1 MRSLITKL
9 IVITLIFSSVISGS
23 NVSASDSKKS
33 EINIIEEKVQEIQS
47 NPSSTEDI
55 DVQEELGL
63 NDENLDM
70 KLLTSG
76 SQDVLVNSNIEI
88 DNQSIESNIIFNE
101 EDLEIKAT
109 ISSNDT
115 ENSIKEVY
123 TVEINRIEGENF
135 EGEIRSLNSGE
146 TFSVNTIEASA
157 SVLPALIPLILRAGL
172 QYVIKHYGKKVAM
185 QAMIDLGVSQITK
198 AYGGVVKDAKNGKG
212 KVITIPNKKQEI
224 VIRLMEAGSGGRKE
238 AYWRMSVG
246 NKALNRAGNFWNNAS
261 ETHITLQESSP
272 STIISLIKKFKK

>member
-246 NKALNRAGNFWNNAS
+246 NKALNRAGNFSNNAS

>member
-88 DNQSIESNIIFNE
+88 DNQSIESNIIFNK

-246 NKALNRAGNFWNNAS
+246 NKALNRAGNFSNNAS

-272 STIISLIKKFKK
+272 STIISLINKFKK